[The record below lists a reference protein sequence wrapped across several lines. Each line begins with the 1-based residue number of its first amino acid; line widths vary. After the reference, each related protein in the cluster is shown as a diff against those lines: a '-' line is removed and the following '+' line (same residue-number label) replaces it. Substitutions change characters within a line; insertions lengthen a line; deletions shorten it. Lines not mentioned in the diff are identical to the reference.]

1 MAKRNINRKADIKE
15 IGRLV
20 PNKVFF
26 TRGVGVHKEKL
37 QSFELAL
44 RHAGIEKCNI
54 VKVSSIFP
62 PHCKIVS
69 RPTGLALLKPG
80 EITFSVLGAISTDEP
95 YRLMTASIGLA
106 IPSNRVHYG
115 YISEH
120 EAYGLS
126 GKEASDYVEDLAATM
141 LATTLGIEFD
151 PNESYDERREIYRM
165 SGKIVESRS
174 ITQTA
179 KGDPKGRWT
188 TAIAAAVFIFD

>member
-1 MAKRNINRKADIKE
+1 MSN
-15 IGRLV
+15 LV
-20 PNKVFF
+20 PKKVFF
-26 TRGVGVHKEKL
+26 TRGVGIHKEKL

-44 RHAGIEKCNI
+44 RKAGIEKCNI

-62 PHCKIVS
+62 PHCKIIARS
-69 RPTGLALLKPG
+69 KGLAQLSG
-80 EITFSVLGAISTDEP
+80 GQIIYCVLGRISTDEP
-95 YRLMTASIGLA
+95 YRLMSASIGLA

-120 EAYGLS
+120 EAFGIS

-141 LATTLGIEFD
+141 LATTLGVDFD

-179 KGDPKGRWT
+179 KGDPYGRWT
-188 TAIAAAVFIFD
+188 TAVAAAVFLME